1 MKRLTFVRSALAA
14 TAATALPFP
23 RGLRAST
30 PPSVDGF
37 RALDRSNLRD
47 VTAVTGD
54 GREVTLPSSALDDL
68 NRRLMGRVLLA
79 GDDGYEDARH
89 VLNPSFDK
97 HPALIAQVTGT
108 ADIRA
113 AVDFARDHGGLL
125 LAVKCGGHS
134 ASGKSTCDRGMM
146 IDLSPFRDV
155 RVDPFTRT
163 ARITGGSLLGALD
176 HESMAYDLVTPMGTV
191 SHTGVGGLVTGG
203 GFGRLARRFG
213 MSIDNLL
220 SVDVVTADGELVHAS
235 RTEHPDLFWGVRGGG
250 GNFGIVTS
258 FEFRLHPM
266 ERTVLAGMIGYPL
279 AQAKEALR
287 VYGEYGPE
295 APDELQIDMAIVQPP
310 GGAPGMAG
318 FAVCYSGDPG
328 QADRA
333 LAPLRAV
340 GTPIMNAVAP
350 TDYVALQRSG
360 DTNDPRAQA
369 TYLKSGFI
377 PELSGNLIDA
387 IVDGFEGAPER
398 TTQVIFQQSGGIIG
412 RVPADEAAFSQR
424 DAIANM
430 MGAVNWPVNSD
441 PAEHT
446 AWIRQFWEPLE
457 PYTTGF
463 YVNDA
468 APDATHAA
476 TVQAY
481 RQNHQ
486 RLVQVKNRYDPTN
499 LFRLNSNVEP
509 TV

>member
-1 MKRLTFVRSALAA
+1 MKRRTFVRSTLAA
-14 TAATALPFP
+14 TAAAALPFP
-23 RGLRAST
+23 RALAAS
-30 PPSVDGF
+30 PFRPVSPS
-37 RALDRSNLRD
+37 SLRD
-47 VTAVTGD
+47 VSAVTGD
-54 GREVTLPSSALDDL
+54 GREVTLASAAIADLDE
-68 NRRLMGRVLLA
+68 RLMGSVLLA
-79 GDDGYEDARH
+79 GDDGYENARH

-97 HPALIAQVTGT
+97 HPALIVQVTGV

-113 AVDFARDHGGLL
+113 AVDFAREHGGLL

-155 RVDPFTRT
+155 RVDPFAQR
-163 ARITGGSLLGALD
+163 ARVTGGSLLGQLD
-176 HESMAYDLVTPMGTV
+176 HETMAYDLVTPMGTV

-220 SVDVVTADGELVHAS
+220 SVDVVTADGELRHAS
-235 RTEHPDLFWGVRGGG
+235 ALENPDLFWGVRGGG

-258 FEFRLHPM
+258 FEFQLHSM
-266 ERTVLAGMIGYPL
+266 QRQVLGGMIMHPL
-279 AQAKEALR
+279 DRAKEALR

-310 GGAPGMAG
+310 GGEPGAAG
-318 FAVCYSGDPG
+318 FAICYSGRPSD
-328 QADRA
+328 ADRA
-333 LAPLRAV
+333 LAPLRGI
-340 GTPIMNAVAP
+340 GTPIMDSVGP
-350 TDYVALQRSG
+350 MDYVDLQRSG
-360 DTNDPRAQA
+360 DINDPRAQA
-369 TYLKSGFI
+369 SYLKSGFI
-377 PELSGNLIDA
+377 PELPSGLIDA
-387 IVDGFEGAPER
+387 IVDGFEGAPDR
-398 TTQVIFQQSGGIIG
+398 MTQVIFQQSGGVIG
-412 RVPADEAAFSQR
+412 RVPSSAAAFSQR

-430 MGAVNWPVNSD
+430 MGAVDWPADSD
-441 PAEHT
+441 PGEHV

-468 APDATHAA
+468 DPDASRMA

-481 RQNHQ
+481 RENHA
-486 RLVQVKNRYDPTN
+486 RLVQVKNRYDPSN

-509 TV
+509 TI